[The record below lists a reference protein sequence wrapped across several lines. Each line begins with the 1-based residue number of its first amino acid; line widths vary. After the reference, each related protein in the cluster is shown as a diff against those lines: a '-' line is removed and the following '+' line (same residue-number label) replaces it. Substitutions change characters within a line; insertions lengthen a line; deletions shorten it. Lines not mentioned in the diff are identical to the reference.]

1 MQGMQRAQVAFHL
14 TGSRLAPELESV
26 EGLGLRPALF
36 ARYRDLGKLRYDFP
50 LVLLEDGGVKPLS
63 RLVDALLQEKAP
75 PGAEGDRLRKEALQ
89 LEEGLRR
96 RGSGNLFELL
106 DGAPEVRDALPCDGE
121 LVDYHHLAPRRV
133 VAHLWRAGQKAR
145 AARELAALDR
155 LAIAMSEILEAD
167 FARSADGQTSDRLRS
182 SFGSV
187 HQSTF
192 DFEALSKLLSRVSA
206 ERALSPSRRERVRRV
221 LEVLRTHR
229 PLLVEGA
236 HPLIFD
242 SCETAL
248 KSLRGR
254 LPGIVELVKALAIAE
269 LEREGRYVEAEHD
282 PFFESVDERALSQE
296 DLARFPSTLICL
308 DSATM
313 LPGEVD
319 LLMEVLASALPVKVL
334 VVSDDVLAES
344 PVGDGSRV
352 PGSRNARLASLAVG
366 LNEPFVLQVSGS
378 HLYQVADRVVEGL
391 AGAGTALFS
400 VFAGSSYLGAA
411 AAMESRA
418 FPAFVFVPGA
428 RLEMLDNPQDDR
440 DWPVHGF
447 AYQDPGHRR
456 VALDLAFT
464 FVDYLA
470 GDPRYASHFSRLS
483 RADWNDTQLPVAEWL
498 DLDRAEPTEAVPYVL
513 MVDEQDMLHRVLVDS
528 AAVAAARRIRA
539 MWRSYRELARGP
551 ERILVH
557 VQEPLPGVAEPVV
570 AEEALAAEPPPAP
583 APAPAVERDPDEA
596 YIETPRCS
604 SCNECIN
611 INPRMFAYNEN
622 KQAYI
627 ADLKAGTYKD
637 LVDAAESCQVSIIR
651 PGKPRDPSEPGVEA
665 LLERAQPFL
674 V

>member
-14 TGSRLAPELESV
+14 TGSRLAPELQSV
-26 EGLGLRPALF
+26 EGLRLRPALF

-63 RLVDALLQEKAP
+63 RLVDALLQEKAV
-75 PGAEGDRLRKEALQ
+75 PGADGDRLRKEVLQ

-96 RGSGNLFELL
+96 RGLGTLFEAL

-121 LVDYHHLAPRRV
+121 LVDFHHLAPRRV
-133 VAHLWRAGQKAR
+133 LAHLWRAGQKAR
-145 AARELAALDR
+145 AARELASLDR

-167 FARSADGQTSDRLRS
+167 FARSADGCTSDRLRS

-206 ERALSPSRRERVRRV
+206 ERALSPGRRDRVRRV

-229 PLLVEGA
+229 QLLVEGA

-254 LPGIVELVKALAIAE
+254 LPGMLELVKALAIAE

-282 PFFESVDERALSQE
+282 PFFESLDERALSQE

-308 DSATM
+308 DSSTM

-319 LLMEVLASALPVKVL
+319 LLMEVLASGLPVKVL

-391 AGAGTALFS
+391 ATAGTALFS

-428 RLEMLDNPQDDR
+428 RLETLDNPQADR

-447 AYQDPGHRR
+447 SYQDPGHQR
-456 VALDLAFT
+456 VSLDLAFT

-470 GDPRYASHFSRLS
+470 GDPRYASHFSRIS
-483 RADWNDTQLPVAEWL
+483 RPEWSDTQLPLAEWL
-498 DLDRAEPTEAVPYVL
+498 DLERAEPTEAVPYIL
-513 MVDEQDMLHRVLVDS
+513 MVDEQDLLHRVLVDS

-551 ERILVH
+551 ETILVH
-557 VQEPLPGVAEPVV
+557 VEVPGAV
-570 AEEALAAEPPPAP
+570 AEEPAVVVVEEPAP
-583 APAPAVERDPDEA
+583 APAAAAAPARDPDEP

-604 SCNECIN
+604 TCNECVN

-651 PGKPRDPSEPGVEA
+651 PGKPRDMSEPGLEA